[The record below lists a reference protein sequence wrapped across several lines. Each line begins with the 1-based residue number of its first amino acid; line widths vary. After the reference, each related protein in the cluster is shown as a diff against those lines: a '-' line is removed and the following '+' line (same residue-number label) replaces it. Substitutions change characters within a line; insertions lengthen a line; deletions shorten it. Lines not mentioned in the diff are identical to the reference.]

1 MSPSPLGDTLADEKQ
16 PGLEAKLEP
25 FRGRWTTSREKKEDE
40 KVNRYELFL
49 EFKDGEPTWA
59 ACQIDH
65 SRGFPCPERE
75 N

>member
-49 EFKDGEPTWA
+49 EFKDGEPTFITEEGGKKGD
-59 ACQIDH
+59 QFTLKLI
-65 SRGFPCPERE
+65 G
-75 N
+75 